1 MAYYC
6 PQCGSEMVLEDDG
19 DVYCDNCMC
28 YYGLNN
34 PDDYSDPN
42 WYLRETDENIGD
54 LDPGPGCRACGNPVY
69 PNCIDSCPLM
79 DD

>member
-6 PQCGSEMVLEDDG
+6 PQCGEEMVLEDDG
-19 DVYCDNCMC
+19 DLYCDNCMC
-28 YYGLNN
+28 YYSPSDSYKD
-34 PDDYSDPN
+34 PDMHT
-42 WYLRETDENIGD
+42 WYNAPESNG
-54 LDPGPGCRACGNPVY
+54 PGPGCRACGNPAY

>member
-6 PQCGSEMVLEDDG
+6 PECGEEMVLEDDG
-19 DVYCDNCMC
+19 DLYCDNCMC
-28 YYGLNN
+28 YY
-34 PDDYSDPN
+34 PCSDDYTDPN
-42 WYLRETDENIGD
+42 RYLWVTDEDKSNDI
-54 LDPGPGCRACGNPVY
+54 PGPGCRACGNPAY